1 MRLGDPAV
9 KLAAAEVLEELCA
22 ASDPLPGRTAAVDSV
37 LKRLESEVDA
47 CEVSF
52 FLCSYGQLY

>member
-1 MRLGDPAV
+1 
-9 KLAAAEVLEELCA
+9 
-22 ASDPLPGRTAAVDSV
+22 V

-52 FLCSYGQLY
+52 LLFSYGQLD